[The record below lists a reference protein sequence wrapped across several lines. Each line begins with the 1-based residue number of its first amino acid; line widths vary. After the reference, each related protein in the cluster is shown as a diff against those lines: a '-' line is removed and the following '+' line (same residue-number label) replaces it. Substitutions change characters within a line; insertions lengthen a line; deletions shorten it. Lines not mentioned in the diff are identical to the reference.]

1 MFRDIKL
8 TQKIFFIFI
17 LMIVLIMNSW
27 AFTFTTVLDFR
38 DSFDVVRQYSF
49 PSIVTTSQLK
59 DDVHVA
65 LLGVYNY
72 IATGDEA
79 SKTVYKERFNS
90 AIETEYQLF
99 QLSQTATDF
108 EFTQQFNDKLLAVY
122 NAADDLVNLYEND
135 PADPTVAEKLT
146 ELNMKRDAFNDFVAS
161 EITNQISQQVDTA
174 DNEISQTVSQI
185 QLYLIG
191 ISALVLVI
199 VVFVILFISNNITK
213 PVKALTKAAQEFGKG
228 HFKKVQITRNDELGL
243 FAKTFNTMAE
253 NIQASQHALEEELE
267 KTKELDRQKSEFLS
281 IAAHQLRTPMAGIR
295 WVSQMLYDGDMGT
308 MTDEQKHHLGNALEN
323 INRMISL
330 INDLLDITKIEEQRF
345 KYKFVV
351 TDIVKICRDQVEALA
366 ELAKGSNVTVKVL
379 HEPAGEILAEVD
391 VEKLSLAVN
400 NLIDNAIKY
409 SPKDSTVEVGVIK
422 HGSNVHCYVKDHGL
436 GIPKSSQSEVFTKF
450 FRAPNVLKVITEG
463 SGLGLFLVKDI
474 IVKHEG
480 KIWFESAEGTGT
492 TFFIDLPV
500 AQPKTDARPTLT
512 SLTDDSVPSAQSPS
526 WGDQTQRSPCPPL
539 AFVISWWL
547 PPYVEWV
554 EPCIGPE

>member
-17 LMIVLIMNSW
+17 LMIVLVMNSW

-38 DSFDVVRQYSF
+38 DSFDTVRQYSF
-49 PSIVTTSQLK
+49 PSIVTTSKLK

-72 IATGDEA
+72 ITTGDED
-79 SKTVYKERFNS
+79 SKTLYKQRFNS
-90 AIETEYQLF
+90 AIETEYSLF

-122 NAADDLVNLYEND
+122 NAADALVTLYEADPND
-135 PADPTVAEKLT
+135 PAVT
-146 ELNMKRDAFNDFVAS
+146 EQLAQLNTTRDAFNQFVAT
-161 EITNQISQQVDTA
+161 EITTQVTQQIDSA
-174 DNEISQTVSQI
+174 DNEITRTVNNI

-191 ISALVLVI
+191 VATLVLI
-199 VVFVILFISNNITK
+199 IIVFVVTFISNNITK
-213 PVKALTKAAQEFGKG
+213 PVRALTKAAQEFGKG
-228 HFKKVQITRNDELGL
+228 NFHKVPVTRNDELGL

-253 NIQASQHALEEELE
+253 NIQASQTALQEELT

-330 INDLLDITKIEEQRF
+330 INDLLDITKIEEQKF

-351 TDIVKICRDQVEALA
+351 TDVVKVMRDQLDSLT
-366 ELAKGSNVTVKVL
+366 ELAKGSNVQFQL
-379 HEPAGEILAEVD
+379 QHEPAGEILAEID
-391 VEKLSLAVN
+391 VEKLGLALN

-409 SPKDSTVEVGVIK
+409 SKKDSTVEVGVTK
-422 HGSNVHCYVKDHGL
+422 HGAIVHCYVKDHGL
-436 GIPKSSQSEVFTKF
+436 GIPKQSQGEVFTKF

-474 IVKHEG
+474 ITKHEG
-480 KIWFESAEGTGT
+480 KIWFESAEGVGT

-500 AQPKTDARPTLT
+500 AQPKMDTRPTL
-512 SLTDDSVPSAQSPS
+512 SPSA
-526 WGDQTQRSPCPPL
+526 
-539 AFVISWWL
+539 
-547 PPYVEWV
+547 
-554 EPCIGPE
+554 

>member
-17 LMIVLIMNSW
+17 LMIVVIMNSW

-38 DSFDVVRQYSF
+38 DSFDLVRQYSF

-72 IATGDEA
+72 VATGDEA
-79 SKTVYKERFNS
+79 SKTTYKERFNS

-108 EFTQQFNDKLLAVY
+108 EFTQQFNEKLLTVY
-122 NAADDLVNLYEND
+122 TAADELVSIYEH
-135 PADPTVAEKLT
+135 DPTDPSVAQKLS
-146 ELNMKRDAFNDFVAS
+146 ELNDKRDAFNDFVSA
-161 EITNQISQQVDTA
+161 EITTQISQQVDTA
-174 DNEISQTVSQI
+174 DSEISNTVSQI

-191 ISALVLVI
+191 VSALVLVI
-199 VVFVILFISNNITK
+199 IIFVIVFISNNITK
-213 PVKALTKAAQEFGKG
+213 PVKALTQAAQEFGKG
-228 HFKKVQITRNDELGL
+228 HFKKVSITRNDELGL

-351 TDIVKICRDQVEALA
+351 TDLVKLCRDQVEALS
-366 ELAKGSNVTVKVL
+366 ELAKGGSVTVHVI
-379 HEPAGEILAEVD
+379 HEPAGEILAEID
-391 VEKLSLAVN
+391 VEKLSLAIN

-409 SPKDSTVEVGVIK
+409 SPKGGVVEIGVMK
-422 HGSNVHCYVKDHGL
+422 HGSIVHCYVKDHGL
-436 GIPKSSQSEVFTKF
+436 GIPKSSQTEVFTKF

-474 IVKHEG
+474 ITKHEG
-480 KIWFESAEGTGT
+480 KIWFESVEGTGT
-492 TFFIDLPV
+492 TFFFDLPI

-512 SLTDDSVPSAQSPS
+512 SLPEQTADASAPSAQSPS
-526 WGDQTQRSPCPPL
+526 
-539 AFVISWWL
+539 
-547 PPYVEWV
+547 
-554 EPCIGPE
+554 

>member
-526 WGDQTQRSPCPPL
+526 
-539 AFVISWWL
+539 
-547 PPYVEWV
+547 
-554 EPCIGPE
+554 